1 MLTKVILE
9 GEFAKVAKKKVWM
22 LDCSSPAE
30 AIQLISINTGGAIR
44 RWIRAHLK
52 DYKICEVECTNDD
65 GRSEKLDT
73 KTFQMERQCK
83 TIRFLP
89 IFAGAGGNNGVL
101 QTVIGVV
108 LIVVG
113 CILAY
118 PSGGSSASMIK
129 MGGYMIGAGIGMAL
143 SGICTMLMSTSIDK
157 DDDDSSSNYYFNGA
171 QNTTNQGAPVPLVF
185 GRCRV
190 GSAVISSGIDITQ
203 K

>member
-30 AIQLISINTGGAIR
+30 AIQLISVNTGGAIR
-44 RWIRAHLK
+44 RWIRTHLK
-52 DYKICEVECTNDD
+52 DYKICEVECTYDD

-113 CILAY
+113 AICYAY
-118 PSGGSSASMIK
+118 GGQFVSH
-129 MGGYMIGAGIGMAL
+129 MGLSMIGAGIGATL
-143 SGICTMLMSTSIDK
+143 SGICTMLMSTSKD

>member
-30 AIQLISINTGGAIR
+30 AIQLISANTGGAIW

-52 DYKICEVECTNDD
+52 DYKICEVECTYDD

-89 IFAGAGGNNGVL
+89 IFAGAGGNNGIL
-101 QTVIGVV
+101 QTVMGVV

-113 CILAY
+113 ALCY
-118 PSGGSSASMIK
+118 TFGPTGSWVQMMGVSMI
-129 MGGYMIGAGIGMAL
+129 GGGIGATL
-143 SGICTMLMSTSIDK
+143 SGICTMLMSTSKD

>member
-30 AIQLISINTGGAIR
+30 AIQLISANTGGAIW

-52 DYKICEVECTNDD
+52 DYKICEVECTYDD

-89 IFAGAGGNNGVL
+89 IFAGAGGSNGVL

-113 CILAY
+113 AICYAY
-118 PSGGSSASMIK
+118 GGQFVAH
-129 MGGYMIGAGIGMAL
+129 MGLSMIGAGIGATL
-143 SGICTMLMSTSIDK
+143 SGICTMLMSTSKD

>member
-30 AIQLISINTGGAIR
+30 AIQLISVNTGGAIR

-52 DYKICEVECTNDD
+52 DYKICEVECTYDD

-89 IFAGAGGNNGVL
+89 IFAGAGGSNGLV
-101 QTVIGVV
+101 QTIIGVV

-113 CILAY
+113 VICSPA
-118 PSGGSSASMIK
+118 SGGSSLSLAKVGSSMLIA
-129 MGGYMIGAGIGMAL
+129 AGIGMTI
-143 SGICTMLMSTSIDK
+143 SGICTMLMSTSKD